1 MTSATVRCIH
11 LREAR
16 GQPQLKE
23 LLRCSRSASW
33 RQRFRRSC
41 ALPPSAY
48 MAFHDKAQWKY
59 FAAFAFLAGYGG
71 IYLLYTIGAW
81 RLAAHG

>member
-1 MTSATVRCIH
+1 MFALSILVAPVPSILCFAASA
-11 LREAR
+11 
-16 GQPQLKE
+16 
-23 LLRCSRSASW
+23 W
-33 RQRFRRSC
+33 
-41 ALPPSAY
+41 